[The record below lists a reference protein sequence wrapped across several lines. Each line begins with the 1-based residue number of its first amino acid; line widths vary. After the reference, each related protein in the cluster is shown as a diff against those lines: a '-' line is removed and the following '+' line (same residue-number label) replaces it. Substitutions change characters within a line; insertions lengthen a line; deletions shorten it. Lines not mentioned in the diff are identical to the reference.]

1 MIATPSSPA
10 TSRSS
15 PMEEHRAPGF
25 TPPLW
30 AAAPIG
36 PKDDP
41 AFYAAQLARHA
52 PAEAEAIID
61 WLVTRAVRRWTLD
74 EATFWQRVRYQA
86 RLVRARAGLA
96 NR

>member
-1 MIATPSSPA
+1 MTAAAFPPAITPSY
-10 TSRSS
+10 TL
-15 PMEEHRAPGF
+15 EEQPVTAF

-30 AAAPIG
+30 AAAPVG
-36 PKDDP
+36 PHDDP
-41 AFYAAQLARHA
+41 AFYAGQLARHS
-52 PAEAEAIID
+52 PEEAEAIVD

-86 RLVRARAGLA
+86 RMLRARAGLR